1 MQAATIA
8 GTCPHCRRQ
17 IQLHDRRPWELPAR
31 VAIVQIEG
39 TVCVATPTIA
49 DTRIIYDL
57 VPTGAKVEDLK

>member
-31 VAIVQIEG
+31 VAIVQIDG
-39 TVCVATPTIA
+39 AVFVATPEQEPGRIA
-49 DTRIIYDL
+49 YSLI
-57 VPTGAKVEDLK
+57 PTSAKAEGKP

>member
-8 GTCPHCRRQ
+8 GPCPHCRRP

-39 TVCVATPTIA
+39 AVYVATPEQEPGRIA
-49 DTRIIYDL
+49 YRLT
-57 VPTGAKVEDLK
+57 PTGAKAEGTR